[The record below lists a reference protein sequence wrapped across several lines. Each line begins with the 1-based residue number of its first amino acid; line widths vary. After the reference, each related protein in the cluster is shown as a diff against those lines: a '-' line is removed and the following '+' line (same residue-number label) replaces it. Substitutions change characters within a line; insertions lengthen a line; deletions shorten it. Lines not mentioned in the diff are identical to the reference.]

1 MNFKS
6 LSDERTSEEAK
17 VLSRAD
23 VFLDSFHKYG
33 LGASVTILGS
43 ADKAAFRPHP

>member
-1 MNFKS
+1 MNVKS
-6 LSDERTSEEAK
+6 LSDKEPAEEAK
-17 VLSRAD
+17 VVSRAD
-23 VFLDSFHKYG
+23 VFLDSCHKYG